1 MLGKKYEEKYKQVA
15 EVASKLTIEEATFRD
30 IQVRTVPLQC
40 SDESGDFPSASLLEC
55 PNFTDKSSPVSLH
68 IHGNK

>member
-1 MLGKKYEEKYKQVA
+1 LLGKKYEEKYKQVA

-30 IQVRTVPLQC
+30 IQVELYFSSVVMSRVISQ
-40 SDESGDFPSASLLEC
+40 SASLLEC

>member
-30 IQVRTVPLQC
+30 VQVRVVLCVSNNDTVIVPT
-40 SDESGDFPSASLLEC
+40 
-55 PNFTDKSSPVSLH
+55 N
-68 IHGNK
+68 